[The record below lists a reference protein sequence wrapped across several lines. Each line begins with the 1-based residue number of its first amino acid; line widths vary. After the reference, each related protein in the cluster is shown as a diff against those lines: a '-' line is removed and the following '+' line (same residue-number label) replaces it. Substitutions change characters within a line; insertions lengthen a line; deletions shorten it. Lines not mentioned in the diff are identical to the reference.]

1 MFTEIVRKERKTKE
15 FETPIKIPI
24 DNFLQSLKVK

>member
-24 DNFLQSLKVK
+24 DNFFTIT